1 MSAASP
7 APGRLYSAIALWT
20 LFALGILH
28 LLAFCALRDAQYS
41 WWFDFHAYK
50 SRLDAEYRHELNLS
64 DVAIERVLRREP
76 AHVNANA
83 SLCIAVATTRRSTN
97 YVRVLLGS
105 FLRGTPKAQRD
116 DAIVHL
122 VAAGSAAHPDA
133 EQLAQLPGVQLHR
146 LFPTV
151 NVTSLAH
158 SAWVDLQ
165 LRSILLTMQLCVTHA
180 HRVGAPYFVLLE
192 DDGILA
198 DNFVDRVHDAVGT
211 LDVDDPDWFVVKL
224 FLSDFFAGFESH
236 DLAWILPLCGLTP
249 LLTFAVARYLL
260 RVAVLRARIVAAIAL
275 VALVGTIGVGR
286 QNLVGWR
293 RGLTPV
299 TEHFSMCAHVY
310 STRHAQRF
318 IDEAMPVNDG
328 PRIAML
334 MAGRDPPP
342 DVALNDFV
350 HKWKLNMYNFVPNLF
365 QHIGLWSSCSD
376 GSCAEHGKIRGDP
389 RTMKQ
394 SSTFE
399 RTDNRRGNTLPE

>member
-1 MSAASP
+1 MCCSCRCSI
-7 APGRLYSAIALWT
+7 RQISTIVLWT

-64 DVAIERVLRREP
+64 DVAIECALRREP

-83 SLCIAVATTRRSTN
+83 SLCIAVATTRRKGTH

-116 DAIVHL
+116 DAIVQL

-133 EQLAQLPGVQLHR
+133 EQLAQLPGIQLHR
-146 LFPTV
+146 LFPTA

-158 SAWVDLQ
+158 SARVDLQ
-165 LRSILLTMQLCVTHA
+165 LRSILLTTQLCVTHA

-192 DDGILA
+192 DDGTPTILLVA
-198 DNFVDRVHDAVGT
+198 CTMPSARSTSTTPTGSSSNS
-211 LDVDDPDWFVVKL
+211 
-224 FLSDFFAGFESH
+224 SDLFAGFESH
-236 DLAWILPLCGLTP
+236 DLAWILPLCGMTP

-260 RVAVLRARIVAAIAL
+260 RVAVLRARIAAAIVL

-310 STRHAQRF
+310 STRHAQTT
-318 IDEAMPVNDG
+318 G
-328 PRIAML
+328 
-334 MAGRDPPP
+334 GRRK
-342 DVALNDFV
+342 VEQTSKQLCFFFFLFFV
-350 HKWKLNMYNFVPNLF
+350 NFVQHPWRPNLKR
-365 QHIGLWSSCSD
+365 QLV
-376 GSCAEHGKIRGDP
+376 
-389 RTMKQ
+389 T
-394 SSTFE
+394 
-399 RTDNRRGNTLPE
+399 N